1 MHAAAYPSPSNPAVS
16 LPRLSILGHPPVSR
30 PTAKPHAEKPKEVPT
45 GDQPAPAVVLFGL
58 DDRGKAHAAWFA
70 EDHAAAG
77 AAAAEAMGMFAL
89 PVEDDAVR
97 ALAGQV
103 PQGKIFASGKA
114 FVPFVKASL
123 FDALVMH
130 LPEDQRDR
138 ARQPVRV
145 SGKAAGNSYAV
156 ASGAVDGGGS
166 APAGTPHDLPDDWSK
181 IKVGSVVLA
190 SEGREDGWYE
200 ADVLEALPGNRF
212 KLRWHDWPD
221 LPKFERTL
229 TEIALL
235 HPQYKL
241 D

>member
-1 MHAAAYPSPSNPAVS
+1 MHVAAYPSPTDPTVS
-16 LPRLSILGHPPVSR
+16 LPRLSILGHPPKSR
-30 PTAKPHAEKPKEVPT
+30 PAVKPYAAKPKEV
-45 GDQPAPAVVLFGL
+45 APAALVLFGL
-58 DDRGKAHAAWFA
+58 DDRGKAHAAWFTQNDA
-70 EDHAAAG
+70 EAG
-77 AAAAEAMGMFAL
+77 TTAAEAMGMFAL
-89 PVEDDAVR
+89 PVENDAVQ

-123 FDALVMH
+123 YDELVMH
-130 LPEDQRDR
+130 LPEDKREQ
-138 ARQPVRV
+138 ARQPV
-145 SGKAAGNSYAV
+145 SASGGKASSNGYAV
-156 ASGAVDGGGS
+156 APGAADGRGAG
-166 APAGTPHDLPDDWSK
+166 AATVQHDFPADWSK

-200 ADVLEALPGNRF
+200 ADVLEALQNNRY

>member
-1 MHAAAYPSPSNPAVS
+1 M
-16 LPRLSILGHPPVSR
+16 SR
-30 PTAKPHAEKPKEVPT
+30 STSKPHAEKLKEA
-45 GDQPAPAVVLFGL
+45 APEALVLFGL

-70 EDHAAAG
+70 HDDAEAG
-77 AAAAEAMGMFAL
+77 TAAAEAMSMFAL
-89 PVEDDAVR
+89 PVENDAVQ
-97 ALAGQV
+97 ALAGQA

-123 FDALVMH
+123 YDALVLH
-130 LPEDQRDR
+130 LPEDQRGQ
-138 ARQPVRV
+138 ARQPVSAS
-145 SGKAAGNSYAV
+145 SGKASSNSYAV
-156 ASGAVDGGGS
+156 ASGAADGR
-166 APAGTPHDLPDDWSK
+166 GTGAAIVQHDFPTDWSK

-200 ADVLEALPGNRF
+200 ADVLEALPNDHYT
-212 KLRWHDWPD
+212 LRWHDWPD
-221 LPKFERTL
+221 LPTIERAV